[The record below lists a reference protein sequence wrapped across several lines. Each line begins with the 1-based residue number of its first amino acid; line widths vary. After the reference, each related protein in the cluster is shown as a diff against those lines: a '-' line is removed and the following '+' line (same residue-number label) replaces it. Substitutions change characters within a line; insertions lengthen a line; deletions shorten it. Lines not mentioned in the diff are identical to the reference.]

1 MQSIFQKL
9 NRYFCVKWQ
18 LAVLDLNSGRWI
30 ISSSNKNIPYLKA
43 ENANGRHI
51 LLQPALSISPYYM
64 MVDDLSITT
73 IHLHHKYSDGTWKPG
88 RMVVETSPKNYQVWI
103 HSNRSLPLD
112 EKRHWL
118 KKLCNDPGADPNNR
132 WGRCPGFRNRKEKH
146 RDSKNGYPM
155 AKLIWIDWKYQAD
168 IPQYKSCHTAKT
180 NRIVPLSPQ
189 PLKGCVCLNKFIS
202 RSDYEKGDE
211 SKTDFSYALA
221 LVRRNYPQSNIRN
234 RLLTERTNWK
244 NHNGIHKKDA
254 YITRTIE
261 KTIAIV
267 QNS

>member
-9 NRYFCVKWQ
+9 NRYFCAKWQ

-51 LLQPALSISPYYM
+51 LLQPTLSISPF
-64 MVDDLSITT
+64 
-73 IHLHHKYSDGTWKPG
+73 HRKYSDGTWKPG
-88 RMVVETSPKNYQVWI
+88 RMVVETSPENYQVWI
-103 HSNRSLPLD
+103 HSNRSLLLD

-132 WGRCPGFRNRKEKH
+132 WGRCP
-146 RDSKNGYPM
+146 Y
-155 AKLIWIDWKYQAD
+155 
-168 IPQYKSCHTAKT
+168 
-180 NRIVPLSPQ
+180 VPLSTQ
-189 PLKGCVCLNKFIS
+189 PLEGEVCLNKSIS
-202 RSDYEKGDE
+202 RFNYEKGDE

-221 LVRRNYPQSNIRN
+221 LVRRNYPQSDIRN

-244 NHNGIHKKDA
+244 NHNSIHRKNA

-261 KTIAIV
+261 KARVIV